1 MLMEVLKNFYLKGYM
16 KETVSDFEH
25 LEKFIQCKLL
35 RLVLLCIVCLQSSDG
50 RWRCAN
56 DVGFNSSGRAQKYYL
71 KGYIK
76 QAVSDF
82 EH

>member
-35 RLVLLCIVCLQSSDG
+35 RLVLLCIVCLQSGAVMGDG
-50 RWRCAN
+50 DAPTTLVLTLV
-56 DVGFNSSGRAQKYYL
+56 DEL
-71 KGYIK
+71 KNTI
-76 QAVSDF
+76 
-82 EH
+82 